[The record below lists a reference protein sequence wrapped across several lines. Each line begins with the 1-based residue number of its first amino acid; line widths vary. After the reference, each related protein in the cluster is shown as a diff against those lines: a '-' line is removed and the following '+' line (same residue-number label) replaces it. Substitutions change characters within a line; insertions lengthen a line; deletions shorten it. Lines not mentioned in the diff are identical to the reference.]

1 MTIQSAKYFDLVNQ
15 TLQFTPQELD
25 YLQRNGFFVSD
36 RLAFEQ
42 FKRAYAYLYWK
53 DLPVLITTDSL
64 LHALHQT
71 YDKMLK
77 ELEVFV
83 LVPKLAEILR
93 ILRANLREA
102 SKNADPRL
110 APVYADLDL
119 YLSVPLARLL
129 RDGKHEL
136 SEDAQKYLAMIS
148 RVNSHSYHNGRGDY
162 DLSETGKLKWV
173 DLPEIGVEQILLFGS
188 RRKVDFTLFQARGH
202 YDDQPELVKYFTAM
216 MWLTLMD
223 FRFVEYDGEAR
234 VNPSQ
239 LAAAH
244 LLRDALD
251 QANLRSSW
259 EEIELILTGF
269 IGWGDAITLH
279 GLDALLAELNVK
291 TPVDYFTADP
301 DTLLKTLSKQS
312 SGSLRGAALSGDNV
326 RLPLSFALIASPYTL
341 ETYLIE
347 QVVYDQLVIDGQQV
361 LRGYPSALDV
371 LYALGNVHAA
381 DHLTDEFARY
391 NYRTRLD
398 ELQQYV
404 NTISSEFWENSLYNL
419 WLNAIRALNEA
430 PQGELLPNV
439 FRSAAWAD
447 KTLQT
452 QLASWAQLRHDNI
465 LYVKPPFSPMAV
477 CEYPAGYVEPYPA
490 FYAALAAYARF
501 GQQLFA
507 QFDAGKQPDMT
518 YEQALK
524 HKFQNWSESDDYM
537 RLHRRYYTYERIRN
551 YFADLEATAT
561 RLETMAQKELA
572 NQPFDEQETLFLR
585 SVVVRKYIGEE
596 GYGGHTEEHWD
607 GWYTK
612 LLPFDDENPSIVADV
627 FTNLDARI
635 APVGVLHM
643 GTGMPATVAL
653 VVDHEDGQTI
663 YVGPAFTYFEHLRLG
678 EPPYRLLDS
687 EWRSTID
694 AKNSEILLRRIEW
707 RKQNLAQVREHL
719 DALPLDHPERRS
731 KEFQLGRN
739 EQALL
744 KDEYLLHQAQVTAP
758 TWTNSFRLTTPDL
771 KMLELPSAWD
781 DLDLPADLRKQLG
794 SLAKE
799 IHSKQD
805 KVFGWGAEIAALVD
819 LLRETPDAVLQIMS
833 VEAREALIAK
843 LRAKGHWD
851 RHQPRN

>member
-93 ILRANLREA
+93 ILRATLREA
-102 SKNADPRL
+102 SKNAEPRL

-202 YDDQPELVKYFTAM
+202 YDEPELVNYFTAM
-216 MWLTLMD
+216 IWLTLID
-223 FRFVEYDGEAR
+223 FRFVEYDDEGR

-279 GLDALLAELNVK
+279 GLDALLDELNVK

-326 RLPLSFALIASPYTL
+326 RPPLSFALIASRYTL

-371 LYALGNVHAA
+371 LYALGNTYAA
-381 DHLTDEFARY
+381 EHLTDEFARY

-404 NTISSEFWENSLYNL
+404 KTISSEFWENSLYNL
-419 WLNAIRALNEA
+419 WLNTIRALNEA

-465 LYVKPPFSPMAV
+465 LYVKPPFSPTVV

-501 GQQLFA
+501 GQGLFA
-507 QFDAGKQPDMT
+507 SVDAGTPPEMT

-524 HKFQNWSESDDYM
+524 HQFKDWAAKNNCMD
-537 RLHRRYYTYERIRN
+537 LHRRYYTYERIRN
-551 YFADLEATAT
+551 YFIDLEATAT

-585 SVVVRKYIGEE
+585 SVVVRKYIGAE

-612 LLPFDDENPSIVADV
+612 LLPFDDENPAIVADV

-635 APVGVLHM
+635 APVGVLHI
-643 GTGMPATVAL
+643 GTGMPAMVAL
-653 VVDHEDGQTI
+653 VVDHDDGQTI
-663 YVGPAFTYFEHLRLG
+663 YVGPAFTYFEQLRLDD
-678 EPPYRLLDS
+678 PPHRLLDS
-687 EWRSTID
+687 EWISQTYLGD
-694 AKNSEILLRRIEW
+694 PNTLLVHLEEG
-707 RKQNLAQVREHL
+707 KQELEQYRERL
-719 DALPLDHPERRS
+719 NTMPADHPERRS
-731 KEFQLGRN
+731 TAFRIRRY
-739 EQALL
+739 EQDLQKAETILR
-744 KDEYLLHQAQVTAP
+744 QAQIAAP
-758 TWTNSFRLTTPDL
+758 NWMSSFRLTTPDL

-799 IHSKQD
+799 IHAKQD
-805 KVFGWGAEIAALVD
+805 KVFSWGAEIAALVD
-819 LLRETPDAVLQIMS
+819 LLRETPDAVLQLMS

-851 RHQPRN
+851 RYQPRN